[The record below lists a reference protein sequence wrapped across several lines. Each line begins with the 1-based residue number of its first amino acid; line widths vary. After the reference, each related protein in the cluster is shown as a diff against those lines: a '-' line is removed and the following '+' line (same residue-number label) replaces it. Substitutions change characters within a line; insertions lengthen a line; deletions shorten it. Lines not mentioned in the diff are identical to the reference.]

1 MSISAAPLLAHP
13 LVLVG
18 TTVGAFQ
25 LGTLL
30 YERSGRLAIL
40 QPVLIAIL
48 AMVAFL
54 AVTGMPYATYLEGTT
69 MLHLLIAPAIVALA
83 VPLHDNLRKA
93 RAALPALLATLA
105 IGGTGIVLSALAIGF
120 AFGLDHAMLV
130 SLATKSVSAPIALG
144 VAERIGGDPALTVLS
159 VFVTGILGV
168 IVTPAL
174 LRLLR
179 VEDEAIRGFTL
190 GVAAHAFGIARALEI
205 GPKAAAFAT
214 LGMGLMGC
222 AIAFLVP
229 LAFVAFG

>member
-1 MSISAAPLLAHP
+1 MSISAASLLAHP

-18 TTVGAFQ
+18 TTIGAFQ

-48 AMVAFL
+48 AMIAFL
-54 AVTGMPYATYLEGTT
+54 VVTGTTYAAYLEGTA

-83 VPLHDNLRKA
+83 VPLHDDLRKA
-93 RAALPALLATLA
+93 RAALPSLFATLA
-105 IGGTGIVLSALAIGF
+105 IGGAAVVLSALAIGL
-120 AFGLDHAMLV
+120 AFGLDQAMLV
-130 SLATKSVSAPIALG
+130 SLTTKSVSAPIALG
-144 VAERIGGDPALTVLS
+144 VAERIGGDPGLTVLS

-168 IVTPAL
+168 IVAPVL

-179 VEDEAIRGFTL
+179 VEDEAVYGFTL
-190 GVAAHAFGIARALEI
+190 GVCAHAFGIARALEI
-205 GPKAAAFAT
+205 SPQAAAFAT

-222 AIAFLVP
+222 AVAFLVP
-229 LAFVAFG
+229 LAFVLLG